1 MVGRVAPRRR
11 VVVTGVGAVTPLG
24 SHVQEFWDN
33 LVAGKSGIDY
43 IDTFDTTEYATKFAG
58 IVRNFSAEN
67 YFERKELRHID
78 RFAQFAYA
86 ATAEAM
92 GDAAFSVTPERA
104 DRVGVVIGSGIG
116 GIQSM
121 LDNHESLLERGARR
135 VSPFF
140 IPMLMANSATGLVSI
155 ITGAT
160 GPNGCPMAA
169 CATGNNAIGE
179 AFEIIRD
186 GAADVM
192 IAGGAEAAVNPLSVA
207 GFGALRALSTR
218 NDAPQQASRPFDADR
233 DGFVLAEGAGV
244 ILLEELSHAL
254 SRGANVYAELVGFG
268 MSADAYHLTAPD
280 PEGAGAYRA
289 MAAALD
295 DAGIPPQDVDYINAH
310 ATGTDLGDRS
320 ETAAIKRL
328 FGNHAHRLAISA
340 NKSQIGHLL
349 GAAGGVEAVATLKS
363 MQDCVVP
370 PTINLERK
378 DPYCDLDYVPGE
390 SRSLAVRVALS
401 NGFGF
406 GGHNDVLVFRRY
418 DE

>member
-1 MVGRVAPRRR
+1 MGHVAPRRR
-11 VVVTGVGAVTPLG
+11 VVVTGIGAVTPLG
-24 SHVQEFWDN
+24 SRVQAFWDN
-33 LVAGKSGIDY
+33 LIAAKSGIDY

-58 IVRNFSAEN
+58 VVRDFQGER
-67 YFERKELRHID
+67 YFDRKEVRHID

-86 ATAEAM
+86 ATVEAM
-92 GDAAFSVTPERA
+92 EDAAFSVSPETA

-116 GIQSM
+116 GIQSLM
-121 LDNHESLLERGARR
+121 DNHEALLNRGVRR

-140 IPMLMANSATGLVSI
+140 IPMLMANSAAGLVSI
-155 ITGAT
+155 MTGAT

-218 NDAPQQASRPFDADR
+218 NDAPREASRPFDMDR
-233 DGFVLAEGAGV
+233 DGFVLAEGAGIV
-244 ILLEELSHAL
+244 LLEELTGAL
-254 SRGANVYAELVGFG
+254 SRGAKIYAELVGFG
-268 MSADAYHLTAPD
+268 MSADAHHLTAPD
-280 PEGAGAYRA
+280 PDGSGAFRA
-289 MAAALD
+289 MEAALA
-295 DAGIPPQDVDYINAH
+295 DAAIPLVQVDYINAH

-320 ETAAIKRL
+320 ETTAIKRL
-328 FGNHAHRLAISA
+328 FGDHAYRLAISA

-349 GAAGGVEAVATLKS
+349 GAAGGVEAVATLKA
-363 MQDCVVP
+363 MEVGVIP
-370 PTINLERK
+370 PTVNLERA
-378 DPYCDLDYVPGE
+378 DPLCDLDYVPRE
-390 SRSLAVRVALS
+390 ARRLDVRVALS